1 MAAVK
6 IRRLCIRLHLTVTV
20 FLIYELVGQVYSKP
34 VVVSGGAA
42 PQSSSVLQ
50 NHDFKLLAMPIW
62 ARKAG
67 GNWKP
72 ELARESLA
80 VRNPDVYLREIG
92 NILEAHDAD
101 EQEQA
106 VEKRKFEEP
115 ESIAEKV
122 ANHKVLEEELQS
134 ELERETGKSS
144 KEKVESQQEKGES
157 HQEKEEEED
166 EYEYEYDELLPE
178 EQECP
183 EDQFWHIRGL
193 KCVPYDCPGGNTWR
207 DSKTGDCILK
217 YYGYRNRW
225 RSRPWRP

>member
-1 MAAVK
+1 MLATIK
-6 IRRLCIRLHLTVTV
+6 ISRLCVRLQLTVTV
-20 FLIYELVGQVYSKP
+20 FLLYQSFGQVYTKP

-72 ELARESLA
+72 ELAREALGGGNGNPEISLK
-80 VRNPDVYLREIG
+80 EIG
-92 NILEAHDAD
+92 DILEAAD
-101 EQEQA
+101 VDEEEQA
-106 VEKRKFEEP
+106 MEKRNFEESGAIS
-115 ESIAEKV
+115 EAA
-122 ANHKVLEEELQS
+122 ANHQLHEEQLQS
-134 ELERETGKSS
+134 EQERETVKSS
-144 KEKVESQQEKGES
+144 AEKDESQQEKEDD
-157 HQEKEEEED
+157 D
-166 EYEYEYDELLPE
+166 EYEYEYDELQPE